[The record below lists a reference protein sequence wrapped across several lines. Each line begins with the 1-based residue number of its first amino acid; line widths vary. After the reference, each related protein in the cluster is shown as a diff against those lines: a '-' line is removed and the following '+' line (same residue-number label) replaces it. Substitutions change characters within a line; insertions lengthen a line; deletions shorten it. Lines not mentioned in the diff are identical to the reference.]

1 MSINHDILNLV
12 YLFILNVK
20 IHDQKILNKCG
31 LLGRAAGRKP
41 PLSKTKHGSMDLTK
55 PHDLWNNL
63 LWTVELF
70 GHNAQHHTLCLWVDH
85 KEK

>member
-1 MSINHDILNLV
+1 MSINHDILNLATV

-31 LLGRAAGRKP
+31 LFGRKP
-41 PLSKTKHGSMDLTK
+41 PLSKNKHGSMDLDK

-63 LWTVELF
+63 L
-70 GHNAQHHTLCLWVDH
+70 
-85 KEK
+85 